1 MTSSRH
7 EVTWWSASIDALGAN
22 GFEALAAS
30 CDDDEM
36 ARAGRFAFERDRRAY
51 LAAHGL
57 LRRALSHAEPS
68 CGPREWRFST
78 GRYGR
83 PELDERF
90 RRRPRFNLSHCE
102 TRVTCVVSGTI
113 PCGVDVETL
122 RRNPGRAVMDACLA
136 PSERAR
142 IARLDVSG
150 RDAEFVRLWTL
161 KEAVAKGVGMGLHL
175 PFCELAFELE
185 AAPRL
190 RAAPAEAAGPWR
202 LAQHVTHDRHVESLA
217 LRIGGDAEIDLTRVE
232 WPDTRMTQAGREIPD
247 HGAEW
252 VGLPQSAWRAKAA
265 TIS

>member
-1 MTSSRH
+1 MTLNRH
-7 EVTWWSASIDALGAN
+7 EVAWWSASIDVLGVS
-22 GFEALAAS
+22 GLEALAAS

-36 ARAGRFAFERDRRAY
+36 ARAGRFVFERDRLAY

-83 PELDERF
+83 PELDKRF
-90 RRRPRFNLSHCE
+90 RRRPHFNLSHCE

-122 RRNPGRAVMDACLA
+122 RRSPGHAVMDACLA

-142 IARLDVSG
+142 IARFDAPG
-150 RDAEFVRLWTL
+150 RDAEFLRLWTL
-161 KEAVAKGVGMGLHL
+161 KEAVAKGAGMGLHL

-190 RAAPAEAAGPWR
+190 LAAPAEAAGPWR
-202 LAQHVTHDRHVESLA
+202 LAQHVTADRHVESLA
-217 LRIGGDAEIDLTRVE
+217 LRIGGDAEIKLTRIE
-232 WPDTRMTQAGREIPD
+232 WPDARMTQAGREMPD
-247 HGAEW
+247 RGAEW
-252 VGLPQSAWRAKAA
+252 MGSPQPA
-265 TIS
+265 